1 MPYADIT
8 MFRVA
13 WDAHWSA
20 TSSLHWLWTALY
32 SASPVRFAIWAPDVK
47 SVVAHIA
54 FMSPAISNVPWVDR
68 ALDLVFDK
76 TSLMPASFCALADVS
91 FFDDAIASPWVAFSI
106 AFTSPAVFGIT
117 SMFRSLKSCSWSA
130 VWARVRSR
138 DLMSV
143 RRDEQTHRR
152 YVSFCL
158 AQNWSMQVKYASRH
172 VLYPVP
178 NVLDAVAARA
188 GVRAARD
195 IAPVIVAVVAL
206 RAVRAFVGVA
216 ALRAVAVCTDV
227 RALRADVVAALR
239 AWVAVRVV
247 TVPLRGVVAV
257 VRAVTLCGADVADV
271 WRFTLDASRT
281 AALARPMPATSV
293 PAKSKNFFITT

>member
-1 MPYADIT
+1 M
-8 MFRVA
+8 
-13 WDAHWSA
+13 
-20 TSSLHWLWTALY
+20 
-32 SASPVRFAIWAPDVK
+32 
-47 SVVAHIA
+47 
-54 FMSPAISNVPWVDR
+54 
-68 ALDLVFDK
+68 
-76 TSLMPASFCALADVS
+76 
-91 FFDDAIASPWVAFSI
+91 
-106 AFTSPAVFGIT
+106 
-117 SMFRSLKSCSWSA
+117 
-130 VWARVRSR
+130 
-138 DLMSV
+138 
-143 RRDEQTHRR
+143 
-152 YVSFCL
+152 
-158 AQNWSMQVKYASRH
+158 
-172 VLYPVP
+172 LYPVP

-227 RALRADVVAALR
+227 RALRADVVAARDVVPTLR

-271 WRFTLDASRT
+271 WRFTLDVSRT

-293 PAKSKNFFITT
+293 PAKSINFFITT